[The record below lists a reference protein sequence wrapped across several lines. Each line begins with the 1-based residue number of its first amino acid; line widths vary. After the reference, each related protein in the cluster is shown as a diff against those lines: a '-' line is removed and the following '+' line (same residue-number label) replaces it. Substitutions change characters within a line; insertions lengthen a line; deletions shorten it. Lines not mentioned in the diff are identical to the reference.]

1 MTKPPPRGSVSATDP
16 VRAAIDANKS
26 LFVAGLGFSAAMSI
40 LALTTS
46 FYMLQVY
53 DRVLSSRSEETLL
66 LLTIM
71 AFIAI
76 AVFAALDSLRTRIL
90 ARAGIRTADLIAGD
104 ALRAMV
110 ATTSR
115 NGGRDIRFGLRDI
128 ETVRNFI
135 ASPGFTAL
143 MDAPFVVIYL
153 VVLTLLHPIFLAIVL
168 LGGAILVAIA
178 LVSQRTTDPALA
190 RGIGLSMRAHA
201 FAEGGLRNADVL
213 EGMGMSPVF
222 AARWRRSWVESLRVT
237 TEAADRDSK
246 LSSLSKAVRM
256 LIQITLLG
264 AGAMLILDFRATG
277 GIMIGASIIGAR
289 ALAPIE
295 TIVSTWKNLVAV
307 RLAWERIRTLMREAP
322 RREEGMAL
330 PSPTGRLQA
339 ADVQYITPMT
349 RRTILAGV
357 DFEIA
362 PGVSLGII
370 GPSGSGKST
379 LLRLLVGAWPCTTGN
394 VRLDGADIYVWPRAE
409 LGRHIGYLPQDVELF
424 SGTVQENIARMGDG
438 DPSAIVRA
446 AMRAHAHEMI
456 LGLPKGYDT
465 EIGENGHDLSGGQAQ
480 RIGIARAF
488 YGDPRLVILDEPNAN
503 LDSAGEDALMA
514 AIAELKAQG
523 VTVVIVAHRPSI
535 LAAVDKMLVLRAN
548 GTMEAFGPRHEIMQ
562 RFTRPPVMSVVPG
575 GQL

>member
-1 MTKPPPRGSVSATDP
+1 MTKPPPRGSVLATDP
-16 VRAAIDANKS
+16 VRAAIDANKP

-71 AFIAI
+71 AFVAI
-76 AVFAALDSLRTRIL
+76 AVFATLDSLRTRIL

-143 MDAPFVVIYL
+143 MDAPFVIVYL

-168 LGGAILVAIA
+168 LGGAILVTIA
-178 LVSQRTTDPALA
+178 LVSQRTTDPVLA

-222 AARWRRSWVESLRVT
+222 AARWRRGWVESLRVMT
-237 TEAADRDSK
+237 AASDRDSK

-295 TIVSTWKNLVAV
+295 TIVSSWKNLVAV
-307 RLAWERIRTLMREAP
+307 RLAWQRIGTLMREAP

-330 PSPTGRLQA
+330 PPPAGRLQA
-339 ADVQYITPMT
+339 AGVQYITPAA
-349 RRTILAGV
+349 RQTILAGI

-362 PGVSLGII
+362 PGESLGII

-409 LGRHIGYLPQDVELF
+409 LGGHIGYLPQDVELF
-424 SGTVQENIARMGDG
+424 SGTVQENIARMGEG
-438 DPSAIVRA
+438 DPQTIVRA

-456 LGLPKGYDT
+456 LSLPKGYDT

-488 YGDPRLVILDEPNAN
+488 YGDPRLVVLDEPNAN
-503 LDSAGEDALMA
+503 LDSAGEDALMT
-514 AIAELKAQG
+514 AIGELKAQG

-548 GTMEAFGPRHEIMQ
+548 GTMEAFGPRNDIML

-575 GQL
+575 GHP